1 MKLKRLLAYIIDI
14 LIVGFI
20 ASAISS
26 IEVINPY
33 YDNYIEAY
41 EKYSKE
47 MDSLNEDNV
56 FDKIKSEEFV
66 LDYQNVLKYGVYSS
80 VICITCY
87 ILYFGGFQKWNKNQ
101 TVGKKL
107 MRLKVVN
114 KNNKDDVKVW
124 QYLIRTLIVYNL
136 FFSGLNVCL
145 ALCFNTKLFFTLSLI
160 VSIIGYVI
168 TYFGYGMI
176 LFRKDGKGLHDLIS
190 GTEVMEVKNVIN

>member
-1 MKLKRLLAYIIDI
+1 MKLKRLLAYVIDI
-14 LIVGFI
+14 LLVGFI

-47 MDSLNEDNV
+47 LDNLNEDNV

-80 VICITCY
+80 VISITCY
-87 ILYFGGFQKWNKNQ
+87 ILYFEGFQKWNKNQ

-114 KNNKDDVKVW
+114 KNNKDDVRMW
-124 QYLIRTLIVYNL
+124 QYILRTIIVYNL
-136 FFSGLNVCL
+136 LFNSLNVVVSYV
-145 ALCFNTKLFFTLSLI
+145 FENELFFTI
-160 VSIIGYVI
+160 SIITSIMGYVI
-168 TYFGYGMI
+168 TYVGYIMI
-176 LFRKDGKGLHDLIS
+176 LFRKDGCGLHDLVS
-190 GTEVMEVKNVIN
+190 GTKVVEV

>member
-1 MKLKRLLAYIIDI
+1 MKLKRLLAYVIDI
-14 LIVGFI
+14 LLVGFI

-80 VICITCY
+80 VISIICY

-114 KNNKDDVKVW
+114 KNNKDDVRLW
-124 QYLIRTLIVYNL
+124 QYILRTIIVYNL
-136 FFSGLNVCL
+136 L
-145 ALCFNTKLFFTLSLI
+145 FNSLSVVVSYMFKGNLFFTTSI
-160 VSIIGYVI
+160 ITSIIGYVI
-168 TYFGYGMI
+168 TYVGYIMI
-176 LFRKDGKGLHDLIS
+176 LFRKDGCGLHDFVS
-190 GTEVMEVKNVIN
+190 GTKVVEV

>member
-1 MKLKRLLAYIIDI
+1 MKLKRLLAYVIDI
-14 LIVGFI
+14 LLVGFI
-20 ASAISS
+20 ASAVSS

-80 VICITCY
+80 VISITCY

-114 KNNKDDVKVW
+114 KNNKDDVRLW
-124 QYLIRTLIVYNL
+124 QYILRTIIVYNL
-136 FFSGLNVCL
+136 L
-145 ALCFNTKLFFTLSLI
+145 FNSLSVVVSYMFKGNLFFTTSI
-160 VSIIGYVI
+160 ITSIIGYVI
-168 TYFGYGMI
+168 TYVGYIMI
-176 LFRKDGKGLHDLIS
+176 LFRKDGCGLHDFVS
-190 GTEVMEVKNVIN
+190 GTKVVEV

>member
-1 MKLKRLLAYIIDI
+1 MKLKRLLAYVIDI
-14 LIVGFI
+14 LLVGFI

-26 IEVINPY
+26 IEVINPF

-47 MDSLNEDNV
+47 LDSLNEDNV

-80 VICITCY
+80 VISITCY

-114 KNNKDDVKVW
+114 KNNKDDVRMW
-124 QYLIRTLIVYNL
+124 QYILRTIIVYNL
-136 FFSGLNVCL
+136 L
-145 ALCFNTKLFFTLSLI
+145 FNSLSVVVSYVFKDDLFFTISI
-160 VSIIGYVI
+160 ITSIIGYVI
-168 TYFGYGMI
+168 TYVGYIMI
-176 LFRKDGKGLHDLIS
+176 LFRKDGCGLHDLVS
-190 GTEVMEVKNVIN
+190 GTKVVEV

>member
-1 MKLKRLLAYIIDI
+1 MKLKRLLAYVIDI
-14 LIVGFI
+14 LLVGFI

-80 VICITCY
+80 VISISCY

-114 KNNKDDVKVW
+114 KNNKDDVRLW
-124 QYLIRTLIVYNL
+124 QYILRTIIVYNL
-136 FFSGLNVCL
+136 L
-145 ALCFNTKLFFTLSLI
+145 FNSLSVVVSYMFKGNLFFTTSI
-160 VSIIGYVI
+160 ITSIIGYVI
-168 TYFGYGMI
+168 TYVGYIMI
-176 LFRKDGKGLHDLIS
+176 LFRKDGCGLHDFVS
-190 GTEVMEVKNVIN
+190 GTKVVEV

>member
-1 MKLKRLLAYIIDI
+1 MKLKRLLAYVIDI

-114 KNNKDDVKVW
+114 KNNKDDVRLW
-124 QYLIRTLIVYNL
+124 QYILRTIIVYNL
-136 FFSGLNVCL
+136 L
-145 ALCFNTKLFFTLSLI
+145 FNSLSVVVSYMFKGNLFFTTSI
-160 VSIIGYVI
+160 ITSIIGYVI
-168 TYFGYGMI
+168 TYVGYIMI
-176 LFRKDGKGLHDLIS
+176 LFRKDGKGLHDLLS

>member
-14 LIVGFI
+14 LIVGFV
-20 ASAISS
+20 ASALANID
-26 IEVINPY
+26 ILNPY
-33 YDNYIEAY
+33 LDNYIEAY

-80 VICITCY
+80 VISITCY

-114 KNNKDDVKVW
+114 KNNKDDVRLW
-124 QYLIRTLIVYNL
+124 QYILRTIIVYNL
-136 FFSGLNVCL
+136 L
-145 ALCFNTKLFFTLSLI
+145 FNSLSVVVSYMFKGNLFFTTSI
-160 VSIIGYVI
+160 ITSIIGYVI
-168 TYFGYGMI
+168 TYVGYIMI
-176 LFRKDGKGLHDLIS
+176 LFRKDGCGLHDFVS
-190 GTEVMEVKNVIN
+190 GTKVVEV

>member
-1 MKLKRLLAYIIDI
+1 MKLKRLLAYVIDI
-14 LIVGFI
+14 LLVGFI
-20 ASAISS
+20 ASAISR
-26 IEVINPY
+26 IEVINPF

-47 MDSLNEDNV
+47 LDNLNEDNV

-80 VICITCY
+80 VISITCY

-114 KNNKDDVKVW
+114 KNNKDEVRMW
-124 QYLIRTLIVYNL
+124 QYILRTIIVYNL
-136 FFSGLNVCL
+136 LFNSLNVVVSYV
-145 ALCFNTKLFFTLSLI
+145 FKDELFFTI
-160 VSIIGYVI
+160 SIITSIMSYVI
-168 TYFGYGMI
+168 TYVGYIMI
-176 LFRKDGKGLHDLIS
+176 LFRKDGCGLHDLVS
-190 GTEVMEVKNVIN
+190 GTKVVEV

>member
-1 MKLKRLLAYIIDI
+1 MKLKRLLAYVIDI
-14 LIVGFI
+14 LLVGFI
-20 ASAISS
+20 ASALSS

-80 VICITCY
+80 VISITCY

-114 KNNKDDVKVW
+114 KNNKDDVRLW
-124 QYLIRTLIVYNL
+124 QYILRTIIVYNL
-136 FFSGLNVCL
+136 L
-145 ALCFNTKLFFTLSLI
+145 FNSLSVVVSYMFKGNLFFTTSI
-160 VSIIGYVI
+160 ITSIIGYVI
-168 TYFGYGMI
+168 TYVGYIMI
-176 LFRKDGKGLHDLIS
+176 LFRKDGCGLHDFVS
-190 GTEVMEVKNVIN
+190 GTKVVEV

>member
-1 MKLKRLLAYIIDI
+1 MKLKRLLAYVIDI
-14 LIVGFI
+14 LLVGFI
-20 ASAISS
+20 ASAVSS

-114 KNNKDDVKVW
+114 KNNKDDVRLW
-124 QYLIRTLIVYNL
+124 QYILRTIIVYNL
-136 FFSGLNVCL
+136 L
-145 ALCFNTKLFFTLSLI
+145 FNSLSVVVSYMFKGNLFFTTSI
-160 VSIIGYVI
+160 ITSIIGYVI
-168 TYFGYGMI
+168 TYVGYIMI
-176 LFRKDGKGLHDLIS
+176 LFRKDGCGLHDFVS
-190 GTEVMEVKNVIN
+190 GTKVVEV

>member
-14 LIVGFI
+14 LIVGFV
-20 ASAISS
+20 ASALANID
-26 IEVINPY
+26 ILNPY
-33 YDNYIEAY
+33 LYNYIEAY

-80 VICITCY
+80 VISIICY

-114 KNNKDDVKVW
+114 KNNKDDVRLW
-124 QYLIRTLIVYNL
+124 QYILRTIIVYNL
-136 FFSGLNVCL
+136 L
-145 ALCFNTKLFFTLSLI
+145 FNSLSVVVSYMFKGNLFFTTSI
-160 VSIIGYVI
+160 ITSIIGYVI
-168 TYFGYGMI
+168 TYVGYIMI
-176 LFRKDGKGLHDLIS
+176 LFRKDGCGLHDFVS
-190 GTEVMEVKNVIN
+190 GTKVVEV

>member
-1 MKLKRLLAYIIDI
+1 MKLKRLLAYVIDI
-14 LIVGFI
+14 LLVGFI

-80 VICITCY
+80 VISITCY

-114 KNNKDDVKVW
+114 KNNKDNVRLW
-124 QYLIRTLIVYNL
+124 QYILRTIIVYNL
-136 FFSGLNVCL
+136 L
-145 ALCFNTKLFFTLSLI
+145 FNSLSVVVSYMFKGNLFFTTSI
-160 VSIIGYVI
+160 ITSIIGYVI
-168 TYFGYGMI
+168 TYVGYVMI
-176 LFRKDGKGLHDLIS
+176 LFRKDGCGLHDFVS
-190 GTEVMEVKNVIN
+190 GTKVVEV

>member
-1 MKLKRLLAYIIDI
+1 MKLKRLLAYVIDI
-14 LIVGFI
+14 LLVGFI
-20 ASAISS
+20 ASAISR
-26 IEVINPY
+26 IEVINPF

-47 MDSLNEDNV
+47 LDSLNEDNV

-80 VICITCY
+80 VISITCY

-114 KNNKDDVKVW
+114 KNNKDEVRMW
-124 QYLIRTLIVYNL
+124 QYILRTIIVYNL
-136 FFSGLNVCL
+136 LFNSLNVVVSYV
-145 ALCFNTKLFFTLSLI
+145 FKDELFFTI
-160 VSIIGYVI
+160 SIITSIMSYVI
-168 TYFGYGMI
+168 TYVGYIMI
-176 LFRKDGKGLHDLIS
+176 LFRKDGCGLHDLVS
-190 GTEVMEVKNVIN
+190 GTKVVEV

>member
-114 KNNKDDVKVW
+114 KNNKDDVRLW
-124 QYLIRTLIVYNL
+124 QYILRTIIVYNL
-136 FFSGLNVCL
+136 L
-145 ALCFNTKLFFTLSLI
+145 FNSLSVVVSYMFKGNLFFTTSI
-160 VSIIGYVI
+160 ITSIIGYVI
-168 TYFGYGMI
+168 TYVGYIMI
-176 LFRKDGKGLHDLIS
+176 LFRKDGCGFHDLVR
-190 GTEVMEVKNVIN
+190 GTKVVEG

>member
-1 MKLKRLLAYIIDI
+1 MKLKRLLAYVIDI
-14 LIVGFI
+14 LLVGFI

-33 YDNYIEAY
+33 CDNYIEAY

-114 KNNKDDVKVW
+114 KNNKDDVR
-124 QYLIRTLIVYNL
+124 L
-136 FFSGLNVCL
+136 
-145 ALCFNTKLFFTLSLI
+145 
-160 VSIIGYVI
+160 
-168 TYFGYGMI
+168 
-176 LFRKDGKGLHDLIS
+176 
-190 GTEVMEVKNVIN
+190 